1 MSYVEVKESFSK
13 EYPTWIIGYC
23 IDTDS
28 FFCTN
33 QRCFFWEHD
42 KEFESEELGVQYFKE
57 HLEEFVTA
65 RNEIAETCGGIR
77 KNGMIFL
84 ENTKERWY
92 N

>member
-1 MSYVEVKESFSK
+1 MSYIEIKEKFST

-33 QRCFFWEHD
+33 QRCFFWEYD
-42 KEFESEELGVQYFKE
+42 KEFESEQEAIQYFKN
-57 HLEEFVTA
+57 HVYEFVVV

-77 KNGMIFL
+77 KDGMIFL
-84 ENTKERWY
+84 ENTKERW
-92 N
+92 NG